1 MCGEFCAMRIS
12 EEALPKRPKKK
23 NNKKH

>member
-1 MCGEFCAMRIS
+1 MCGEYCAMRIS

-23 NNKKH
+23 NNKKY